1 MEDNKKNESS
11 DQKQDRFYSRIF
23 FWTSIT
29 ISILVT
35 GYYYIT
41 NPPPKGAEKRM
52 KVFIAKNAK
61 DVTEF
66 LRMTRDEQKAF
77 ADRKKHPFYSNYNK
91 ASENTRLDIRG
102 QVHNSV
108 DYKPAQY
115 WFNLAF
121 LWCIFFSTVWFI
133 GLIIEAAIQI
143 NRTKTLERKLSRKAR
158 KTNKNENIN

>member
-1 MEDNKKNESS
+1 MEDNIKIESS
-11 DQKQDRFYSRIF
+11 DQKQDRFYSRVS
-23 FWTSIT
+23 FWTSVIL
-29 ISILVT
+29 SIAIT
-35 GYYYIT
+35 GYYYFT
-41 NPPPKGAEKRM
+41 NPPPEGAEKRM
-52 KVFIAKNAK
+52 KMFIAKNAK

-66 LRMTRDEQKAF
+66 LRMTRDEQKTF
-77 ADRKKHPFYSNYNK
+77 AERKKHPFYTNYNK

-133 GLIIEAAIQI
+133 GLMIEAAIQI
-143 NRTKTLERKLSRKAR
+143 NRTKALERKALRDAPKA
-158 KTNKNENIN
+158 KPDENIG